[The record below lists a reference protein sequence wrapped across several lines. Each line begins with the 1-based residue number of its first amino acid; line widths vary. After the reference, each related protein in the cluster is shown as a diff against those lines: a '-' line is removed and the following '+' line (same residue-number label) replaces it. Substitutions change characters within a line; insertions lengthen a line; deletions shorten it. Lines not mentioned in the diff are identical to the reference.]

1 MPTQNQSDPNSVP
14 PVSVQQTDLPPLPPD
29 FQNVP
34 EEKPVVQ
41 QSTDVNNGSAA
52 PADLPPMI
60 TTPKKKFGTG
70 KIIATILGIF
80 LLVGGV
86 GAGIVL
92 TQQPQLLQQKAA
104 TFDCGSDNSS
114 HFCTANCAPGHNQ
127 PGNCNSG
134 VCCNQEVT
142 ISPSTTTT
150 TTTTTGADC
159 SGLQC
164 TLNSMKCQQDKNGKN
179 TGYDCKCIDTS
190 KNNNVCTHDWQ
201 CNDRD
206 LSACPTESGE
216 MDPSA
221 GTYSGCKSPDGTI
234 VGDIEGRCIVARS
247 GQSLPQMTKYTCPN
261 SSSINSAGCQKNEQ
275 IVPAGASSVCFES
288 NFCGV
293 QQIDAV
299 GSYAN
304 CFMEVLDTASC
315 STTPPTS
322 QPSIPTP
329 TEIPA
334 APYCAAVE
342 AFR

>member
-1 MPTQNQSDPNSVP
+1 
-14 PVSVQQTDLPPLPPD
+14 
-29 FQNVP
+29 
-34 EEKPVVQ
+34 
-41 QSTDVNNGSAA
+41 
-52 PADLPPMI
+52 
-60 TTPKKKFGTG
+60 
-70 KIIATILGIF
+70 
-80 LLVGGV
+80 
-86 GAGIVL
+86 
-92 TQQPQLLQQKAA
+92 
-104 TFDCGSDNSS
+104 
-114 HFCTANCAPGHNQ
+114 
-127 PGNCNSG
+127 
-134 VCCNQEVT
+134 
-142 ISPSTTTT
+142 
-150 TTTTTGADC
+150 
-159 SGLQC
+159 
-164 TLNSMKCQQDKNGKN
+164 MKCQQDKNGKN

-342 AFR
+342 AFSSTGTALSSSDLSALTVGAVVNFCVRGIAPSGSFDSAQFTIDGTQLAETTTRNSRGDFCQSYTILSTDTTVTVTAKIHHSTLGWF